1 MIKAFDLQ
9 QGNLPLLVSMPHP
22 GTLLTPEVA
31 QGLTPR
37 AKRLED
43 TDWNIP
49 LLYQTITNM
58 GASTLCARY
67 SRRHLLQPGAGVH
80 RRHPPAAGGE
90 HRRRIPGLTMT
101 I

>member
-37 AKRLED
+37 AKRLE
-43 TDWNIP
+43 I
-49 LLYQTITNM
+49 
-58 GASTLCARY
+58 GRA
-67 SRRHLLQPGAGVH
+67 HV
-80 RRHPPAAGGE
+80 
-90 HRRRIPGLTMT
+90 
-101 I
+101 

>member
-9 QGNLPLLVSMPHP
+9 QGNLPLLVSMPHA
-22 GTLLTPEVA
+22 GTLLTPKSPR
-31 QGLTPR
+31 LTPR

-58 GASTLCARY
+58 GPARY
-67 SRRHLLQPGAGVH
+67 APVI
-80 RRHPPAAGGE
+80 PA
-90 HRRRIPGLTMT
+90 M
-101 I
+101 